1 MAREFGRNQAIYP
14 VFTEFELSDSIT
26 STELPFRQTKSNNGG
41 ARKGSYN
48 SSGNIETTSKNKLS
62 NSNPITPPLYGS
74 VSEIERVVEPSS
86 LIRAYNTAHTS
97 NWSVPANTNGLRK
110 TKSVYSSSPMHYSF
124 GNGTSNSPVRSPARL
139 PVFSECVQ
147 GTWCAVI
154 AYDACVR
161 LCLHAWAQSYCAE
174 VQGFLENESALL
186 RDAFEAELLAEQRP
200 SQPINTLAAPAPKHV
215 KASGKIKLQV
225 RKVKMD
231 SDEQPSSCSFPSPKL
246 PRIRYDSCCRRFSN
260 LRSTLSSALN
270 STQNIKLISNGSFSH
285 WSLACLGAGRKCIKQ
300 GSSFLKMRANTL
312 CNRSSLYEGVQ
323 ETYSCFV
330 RLTSSPEEDAVQMQ
344 PGSGETRVLFPNSVG
359 DDVIIQVQNSKG
371 QHCGCGHALV
381 KVAAI
386 ADEPIQFSE
395 FSNSL
400 SGDKIRWWPI
410 YSSDLEDEPVGRI
423 QLSMDYSSIPVEN
436 SNLKYG
442 SIAETVVYDCV
453 LEIAMKVQ
461 HFQERNL
468 LLHGLWKWLLT
479 EFASYY
485 GVSKAYTNL
494 RYLSYVMDVATPT
507 VDCLTLL
514 YDLLADVKEMSTN
527 LLSHQEH
534 CILAKI
540 EDQVRKLVA
549 LVFENYKSLEESS
562 LLGMVDGFTRASGL
576 AAPALAPAVQIYT
589 LLNDILSPEAQLKLS
604 KFFQR
609 LRVICA
615 ETDELVLTSNEGAQK
630 DFLTSY
636 QRMKSLILNIRN
648 EILTDIQILNQ
659 NVLPSCIDLPN
670 ISSCIY
676 SVNLCNRLST
686 FLVVRPPPSLS
697 PLVAELIIATA
708 DFQQDLSLWN
718 ISPIK
723 GEVDAK
729 ELFDAHIFLWILD
742 KHRHLLGQ
750 CKLDKAK
757 WSGVRT
763 EYGTTHFVDYMH
775 TELKGMLDEFE
786 VIISRWP
793 IYSSPLENV
802 IADVEK
808 AIIEAL
814 DRHYDDVLS
823 PLKDNLTNKTLGF
836 KYVQKLSRQSI
847 STYSVPNELGIL
859 LNSMKRTLDVLWPHI
874 ESQLMSRSSC
884 IRDGYA
890 TGEHLNDVSAL
901 LRTKLRTYRLAIV
914 EKLYENTRVRNK
926 TKLKNIIQR
935 SKAEN
940 QSRMKPLEVL
950 LREMFDHLHTVVDP
964 TVFVEL
970 CQEFW
975 DRLGQDV
982 LHILEDKKEEYKG
995 LRVAVSNLDD
1005 IFASEMQRLRRNSLK
1020 ERDLSPPG
1028 SMEEVHSMLKDV
1040 VRM

>member
-1 MAREFGRNQAIYP
+1 
-14 VFTEFELSDSIT
+14 
-26 STELPFRQTKSNNGG
+26 
-41 ARKGSYN
+41 
-48 SSGNIETTSKNKLS
+48 
-62 NSNPITPPLYGS
+62 
-74 VSEIERVVEPSS
+74 
-86 LIRAYNTAHTS
+86 
-97 NWSVPANTNGLRK
+97 
-110 TKSVYSSSPMHYSF
+110 
-124 GNGTSNSPVRSPARL
+124 
-139 PVFSECVQ
+139 
-147 GTWCAVI
+147 
-154 AYDACVR
+154 
-161 LCLHAWAQSYCAE
+161 
-174 VQGFLENESALL
+174 
-186 RDAFEAELLAEQRP
+186 
-200 SQPINTLAAPAPKHV
+200 
-215 KASGKIKLQV
+215 
-225 RKVKMD
+225 MD

-260 LRSTLSSALN
+260 LRSNLSSALN

-386 ADEPIQFSE
+386 ADELIQFSE

-410 YSSDLEDEPVGRI
+410 YSSDLEDEPVVRI

-527 LLSHQEH
+527 LLSHQE
-534 CILAKI
+534 
-540 EDQVRKLVA
+540 
-549 LVFENYKSLEESS
+549 
-562 LLGMVDGFTRASGL
+562 
-576 AAPALAPAVQIYT
+576 
-589 LLNDILSPEAQLKLS
+589 
-604 KFFQR
+604 
-609 LRVICA
+609 
-615 ETDELVLTSNEGAQK
+615 
-630 DFLTSY
+630 
-636 QRMKSLILNIRN
+636 
-648 EILTDIQILNQ
+648 
-659 NVLPSCIDLPN
+659 
-670 ISSCIY
+670 
-676 SVNLCNRLST
+676 
-686 FLVVRPPPSLS
+686 
-697 PLVAELIIATA
+697 
-708 DFQQDLSLWN
+708 
-718 ISPIK
+718 
-723 GEVDAK
+723 
-729 ELFDAHIFLWILD
+729 
-742 KHRHLLGQ
+742 
-750 CKLDKAK
+750 AK

-935 SKAEN
+935 SKAEKSVV

-950 LREMFDHLHTVVDP
+950 LREMIDHLHTVVDP

-970 CQEFW
+970 CREFW

-982 LHILEDKKEEYKG
+982 LHISEDKKEEYKG
-995 LRVAVSNLDD
+995 LRVAVSLSFSSANLDD

>member
-1 MAREFGRNQAIYP
+1 M
-14 VFTEFELSDSIT
+14 
-26 STELPFRQTKSNNGG
+26 KSNNGG

-139 PVFSECVQ
+139 PVFSE
-147 GTWCAVI
+147 W
-154 AYDACVR
+154 

-186 RDAFEAELLAEQRP
+186 RDAF
-200 SQPINTLAAPAPKHV
+200 
-215 KASGKIKLQV
+215 
-225 RKVKMD
+225 
-231 SDEQPSSCSFPSPKL
+231 
-246 PRIRYDSCCRRFSN
+246 
-260 LRSTLSSALN
+260 
-270 STQNIKLISNGSFSH
+270 
-285 WSLACLGAGRKCIKQ
+285 GAGRKSIKQ

-400 SGDKIRWWPI
+400 S
-410 YSSDLEDEPVGRI
+410 
-423 QLSMDYSSIPVEN
+423 
-436 SNLKYG
+436 YG

-453 LEIAMKVQ
+453 LEIAMKIQ

-479 EFASYY
+479 GFASYY

-562 LLGMVDGFTRASGL
+562 LLGMVDGFTQASGL

-609 LRVICA
+609 LRMICA

-659 NVLPSCIDLPN
+659 NVLP
-670 ISSCIY
+670 
-676 SVNLCNRLST
+676 RLST

-708 DFQQDLSLWN
+708 DFQQDLSLWD

-723 GEVDAK
+723 GEVDSK

-750 CKLDKAK
+750 CKLDK
-757 WSGVRT
+757 
-763 EYGTTHFVDYMH
+763 
-775 TELKGMLDEFE
+775 
-786 VIISRWP
+786 
-793 IYSSPLENV
+793 V

-823 PLKDNLTNKTLGF
+823 TLKDNLTNKTLGF

-901 LRTKLRTYRLAIV
+901 LGTKLRTYRLAIV
-914 EKLYENTRVRNK
+914 EKLYENASTEFSTRVRNK

-935 SKAEN
+935 SKAEKSVV

-950 LREMFDHLHTVVDP
+950 LREMIDHLHTVVDP

-970 CQEFW
+970 CREFW

>member
-1 MAREFGRNQAIYP
+1 MAREFGRNQAIYS
-14 VFTEFELSDSIT
+14 VFTEYELSDSIT
-26 STELPFRQTKSNNGG
+26 STELLFRQTKSNNGG
-41 ARKGSYN
+41 ARNGSYN

-74 VSEIERVVEPSS
+74 VSEIEP
-86 LIRAYNTAHTS
+86 YNTAHTS
-97 NWSVPANTNGLRK
+97 NWSVPANTDGLRK
-110 TKSVYSSSPMHYSF
+110 TKSVYSSSPMHYSS
-124 GNGTSNSPVRSPARL
+124 GNGTSNSPGRSPARL
-139 PVFSECVQ
+139 PVFSE
-147 GTWCAVI
+147 
-154 AYDACVR
+154 R
-161 LCLHAWAQSYCAE
+161 LALSSCLAQSYCAE

-186 RDAFEAELLAEQRP
+186 RDAF
-200 SQPINTLAAPAPKHV
+200 
-215 KASGKIKLQV
+215 
-225 RKVKMD
+225 
-231 SDEQPSSCSFPSPKL
+231 
-246 PRIRYDSCCRRFSN
+246 
-260 LRSTLSSALN
+260 
-270 STQNIKLISNGSFSH
+270 
-285 WSLACLGAGRKCIKQ
+285 GAGRKCIKQ

-371 QHCGCGHALV
+371 QHCGCGYALV

-400 SGDKIRWWPI
+400 S
-410 YSSDLEDEPVGRI
+410 
-423 QLSMDYSSIPVEN
+423 
-436 SNLKYG
+436 YG

-534 CILAKI
+534 CFLAKI

-562 LLGMVDGFTRASGL
+562 LLGVVDGFTRASGL

-589 LLNDILSPEAQLKLS
+589 LLNDILSPEAQLKLL

-609 LRVICA
+609 LRMICA

-659 NVLPSCIDLPN
+659 NVLL
-670 ISSCIY
+670 
-676 SVNLCNRLST
+676 RLST

-750 CKLDKAK
+750 CKLDK
-757 WSGVRT
+757 
-763 EYGTTHFVDYMH
+763 
-775 TELKGMLDEFE
+775 
-786 VIISRWP
+786 
-793 IYSSPLENV
+793 V

-808 AIIEAL
+808 AIIKAL

-836 KYVQKLSRQSI
+836 KYVKKLSRQSI

-874 ESQLMSRSSC
+874 ESQLMARSSC

-914 EKLYENTRVRNK
+914 EKLYENVSTEFSTRVRNK

-935 SKAEN
+935 SKAEKSVV

-950 LREMFDHLHTVVDP
+950 LREMIDHLHTVVDP

-970 CQEFW
+970 CREFW